1 MVSVARDDLEHETS
15 EHRVADGCA
24 VNFKRARSAVPV
36 PVDPSTT
43 ATLDKQVLDLDGGHG
58 ERREEWVVA
67 ELVGGEVDP
76 VAAVIGDGQ
85 VGELD
90 VFQPIVA
97 VVGLKVDA

>member
-1 MVSVARDDLEHETS
+1 MGIACDDLEHETS
-15 EHRVADGCA
+15 EHRVADDCA
-24 VNFKRARSAVPV
+24 VNFERARAAVPV